1 MGAHSGAGSQAE
13 WSLPCVRVA
22 AWCRDAVKAM
32 LDSNISGAP
41 VTNAQGK
48 LIGIISESD
57 LIWKVTNCACP

>member
-1 MGAHSGAGSQAE
+1 MPTRGLARKPNG
-13 WSLPCVRVA
+13 LCPVC